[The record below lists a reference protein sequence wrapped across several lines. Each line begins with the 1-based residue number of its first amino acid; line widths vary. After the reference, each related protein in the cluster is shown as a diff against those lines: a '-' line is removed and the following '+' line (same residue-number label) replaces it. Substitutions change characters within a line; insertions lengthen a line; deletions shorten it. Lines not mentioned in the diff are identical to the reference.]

1 MAISSLRQHN
11 LPMRKRFLVLLTVA
25 LALAS
30 LQSIASAAVKPGT
43 KCTKLGQTSTS
54 AGIKYTLLEQMGVN
68 DPRDT
73 AVDSKLSWNGLL
85 T

>member
-1 MAISSLRQHN
+1 
-11 LPMRKRFLVLLTVA
+11 
-25 LALAS
+25 LAN
-30 LQSIASAAVKPGT
+30 AAVKPGT

>member
-1 MAISSLRQHN
+1 MSKKI
-11 LPMRKRFLVLLTVA
+11 LVLLA
-25 LALAS
+25 AS
-30 LQSIASAAVKPGT
+30 LTFALIQPLENAAVKPGT

>member
-1 MAISSLRQHN
+1 MSKKI
-11 LPMRKRFLVLLTVA
+11 LVLLAASLT
-25 LALAS
+25 LALIQPLAT
-30 LQSIASAAVKPGT
+30 AAVKPGT

-54 AGIKYTLLEQMGVN
+54 AEIKYTLLEQMGVN

-85 T
+85 R

>member
-1 MAISSLRQHN
+1 MSKKI
-11 LPMRKRFLVLLTVA
+11 LVLLT
-25 LALAS
+25 AS
-30 LQSIASAAVKPGT
+30 LTLVLIQPLANAAVKPGT

>member
-1 MAISSLRQHN
+1 MSKKI
-11 LPMRKRFLVLLTVA
+11 LVLLAASLT
-25 LALAS
+25 LALIQPLAN
-30 LQSIASAAVKPGT
+30 AVVKPGT

>member
-1 MAISSLRQHN
+1 MSKKI
-11 LPMRKRFLVLLTVA
+11 LVLLAASLT
-25 LALAS
+25 LALIQPLAT
-30 LQSIASAAVKPGT
+30 AAVKPGT